1 MRLVSLKADLISID
15 VRSKMSI
22 QFFLEESTGV
32 AIPWCST
39 DALGP
44 DDVDIL
50 ACLLIDDGGGPF
62 VETIP
67 WLDEGL
73 NRLIAVR
80 REDEVSTEWARDAW
94 ATHISKSGVKI
105 YSLYD
110 EDFSITISLD
120 DFERALRGWKD
131 FLLSL

>member
-1 MRLVSLKADLISID
+1 MGDIEVDRIPIDL
-15 VRSKMSI
+15 RGKMDI
-22 QFFLEESTGV
+22 RFFGKSQLGV

-39 DALGP
+39 DGLGP

-80 REDEVSTEWARDAW
+80 REDEVTTEWARDAW
-94 ATHISKSGVKI
+94 ATHISKSGVKV

>member
-1 MRLVSLKADLISID
+1 M
-15 VRSKMSI
+15 
-22 QFFLEESTGV
+22 
-32 AIPWCST
+32 
-39 DALGP
+39 
-44 DDVDIL
+44 
-50 ACLLIDDGGGPF
+50 GGGGTF

-67 WLDEGL
+67 WLDESL
-73 NRLIAVR
+73 NRLRAVR

-110 EDFSITISLD
+110 EGFSITISLD

>member
-1 MRLVSLKADLISID
+1 MVDLEVDRIPID
-15 VRSKMSI
+15 LRGKMNI
-22 QFFLEESTGV
+22 RYFLEGSTGI
-32 AIPWCST
+32 ATPWCST
-39 DALGP
+39 DEVGP
-44 DDVDIL
+44 DNIDIL
-50 ACLLIDDGGGPF
+50 ACLLIDDGGIPLF
-62 VETIP
+62 ETVA

-94 ATHISKSGVKI
+94 ATHISKSGVKV

>member
-1 MRLVSLKADLISID
+1 M
-15 VRSKMSI
+15 
-22 QFFLEESTGV
+22 
-32 AIPWCST
+32 
-39 DALGP
+39 GP

-62 VETIP
+62 VETIL